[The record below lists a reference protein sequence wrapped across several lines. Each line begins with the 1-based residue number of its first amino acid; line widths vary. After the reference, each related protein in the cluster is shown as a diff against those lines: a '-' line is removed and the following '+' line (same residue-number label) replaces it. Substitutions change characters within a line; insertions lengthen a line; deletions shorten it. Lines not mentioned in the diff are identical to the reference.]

1 MNGMA
6 VVVLF
11 VAALFAGALNSV
23 AGGGSFISFP
33 ALLFTGV
40 PDVVANA
47 TNTVAVWPAGVASA
61 FAYRKDMKQPLPTL
75 LSLGTASLLGGWVG
89 AHLLL
94 RTSDAQ
100 FESLL
105 PWLLL
110 VATLVFTFG
119 GKVSARL
126 LSGKKDGGKVALGPS
141 LRSLVLGGAFQ
152 LVIGIYGGYFGGGM
166 GILMLATLA
175 MMGMSNIHAM
185 NGLKTLLGTLING
198 IAVVEFVR
206 ADKVTWGPGVVMI
219 IGASIGGY
227 AGAALARK
235 VEPARVKR
243 FVMVVAWGMTALFFA
258 RAHGLIRI

>member
-1 MNGMA
+1 MS
-6 VVVLF
+6 VVLLF
-11 VAALFAGALNSV
+11 VAALLAGALNSV

-47 TNTVAVWPAGVASA
+47 TNSVAVWPAGVASA
-61 FAYRKDMKQPLPTL
+61 VAYRKDMKQPLGTM
-75 LSLGTASLLGGWVG
+75 LSLGGASLAGGWVG
-89 AHLLL
+89 ARLLL
-94 RTSDAQ
+94 HTTDAQ
-100 FESLL
+100 FDALL

-110 VATLVFTFG
+110 LATLVFTFG

-126 LSGKKDGGKVALGPS
+126 LKNKPEGSKVALGPS
-141 LRSLVLGGAFQ
+141 PRALMVGGAFQ
-152 LVIGIYGGYFGGGM
+152 FLIAIYGGYFGGGM

-206 ADKVTWGPGVVMI
+206 AGKVAWGPGVVMI
-219 IGASIGGY
+219 VGAVIGGY

-235 VEPARVKR
+235 VAPARVKR
-243 FVMVVAWGMTALFFA
+243 FVMVVAWVMTAVFFA
-258 RAHGLIRI
+258 RAQGLFHL